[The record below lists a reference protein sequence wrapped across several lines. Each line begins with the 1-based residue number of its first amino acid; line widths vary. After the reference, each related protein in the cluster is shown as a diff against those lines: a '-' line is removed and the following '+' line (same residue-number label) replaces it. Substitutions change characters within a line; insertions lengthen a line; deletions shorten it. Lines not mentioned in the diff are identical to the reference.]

1 MPRKVNREI
10 VQEWRRLAA
19 QGISYNE
26 IGKATK
32 WDQRTVSKH
41 LKNDIRF
48 SEPDT
53 IRRELFKER
62 LGIHWDRLVQESVE
76 LLGQTRAFDPW
87 QYVDIVRSPDPGQF
101 TIAGATVTTDAKW
114 KVAVK
119 VDAREQRVCQ
129 LLQQHMPGDILW
141 ENVRDWESAV
151 FNDFST
157 RRRLYLAVERHL
169 GKVSPWPLIQGPDTG
184 QRPALLQGATDQIYE
199 VSLCLAADIADREI
213 PFKSYREDDNGRIE
227 GGSRALAL
235 AEGPTIGQGEG
246 LRKRVY
252 ELVTKAARE
261 LAASSEAAAA
271 AGTYQGV
278 QSITSVLRRTIE
290 DLRLLPY
297 LAGVCDVCYRFTE

>member
-87 QYVDIVRSPDPGQF
+87 QYVDIVRSPDPGRF
-101 TIAGATVTTDAKW
+101 TIAGATVIADAKW
-114 KVAVK
+114 KVK
-119 VDAREQRVCQ
+119 VTVNALERRVCQ
-129 LLQQHMPGDILW
+129 LLELHMPGDVLW
-141 ENVRDWESAV
+141 EHVRDWETAV
-151 FNDFST
+151 ANDFIA
-157 RRRLYLAVERHL
+157 RRRLYQAVARHL
-169 GKVSPWPLIQGPDTG
+169 GEATDWPLAGDRDTSEGP
-184 QRPALLQGATDQIYE
+184 AILQGAIDQIYE
-199 VSLCLAADIADREI
+199 VSLCLAAGITGREI
-213 PFKSYREDDNGRIE
+213 PFSSYREVDNGRIE
-227 GGSRALAL
+227 GGSRALAK
-235 AEGPTIGQGEG
+235 GQRQE
-246 LRKRVY
+246 VY
-252 ELVTKAARE
+252 ELVTKATSE
-261 LAASSEAAAA
+261 LAASSEAEAA

-297 LAGVCDVCYRFTE
+297 LDGVCDVCYRFTE